1 MTEQKPISASAN
13 MVGLSAAT
21 NEFITKLMD
30 SRGAIMLAFAQVE
43 WFLAKLIVEAS
54 KYEQYQA
61 LDLSFSQD
69 ADKRAERLKKILNVD
84 GPFSPYAKRLIKAI
98 DEVMAHITL
107 RTMSAHG
114 LTVRPDSLGLSE
126 KIHFR
131 MYRMFKGGVL
141 NEEKLDL
148 TIKEYTDQ
156 AGALSTAARA
166 FVQIVRE
173 IWGDLKLSG
182 LDPDGSE
189 PKASTTPK

>member
-1 MTEQKPISASAN
+1 LTEQKPSPMPA
-13 MVGLSAAT
+13 VVVELSVAA
-21 NEFITKLMD
+21 NEFISKLMD

-69 ADKRAERLKKILNVD
+69 ADKRADRLKKILNVD
-84 GPFSPYAKRLIKAI
+84 GPFSPYAKRLIKTI
-98 DEVMAHITL
+98 DEVMAHIPL

-114 LTVRPDSLGLSE
+114 LTVRPDSLALSE

-141 NEEKLDL
+141 HEEKLGL

-156 AGALSTAARA
+156 AAALTAAA
-166 FVQIVRE
+166 KNLVQIVRE
-173 IWGDLKLSG
+173 IWTHLKLAG
-182 LDPDGSE
+182 LDPDIIG
-189 PKASTTPK
+189 